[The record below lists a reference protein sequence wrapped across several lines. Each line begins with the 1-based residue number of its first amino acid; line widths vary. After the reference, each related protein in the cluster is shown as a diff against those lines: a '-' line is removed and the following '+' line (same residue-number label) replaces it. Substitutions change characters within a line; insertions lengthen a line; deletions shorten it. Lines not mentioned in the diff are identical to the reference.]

1 MSNGLKLGTYLKTLE
16 GQSRV
21 TLALANF
28 SEEFSNRDVSSEKAS
43 SNISPLAC
51 YHNAKSCYLAKTS
64 LLVKVKV
71 HGLFSANRVRLLP
84 THLRGPLDSVVL
96 FDL

>member
-1 MSNGLKLGTYLKTLE
+1 MSYGLKLVTYLKTLE

-28 SEEFSNRDVSSEKAS
+28 SEEFSNPDVSSEKAS